1 MKYKLIKTDLFL
13 YGRLIPEG
21 EIIELPNEE
30 AETLSSYL
38 ELLPEEEKNIKK
50 TKTEKDNKK

>member
-13 YGRLIPEG
+13 NGKLISEG
-21 EIIELPNEE
+21 EIIELKEDE
-30 AETLSSYL
+30 VESLSPYL
-38 ELLPEEEKNIKK
+38 EPLPEEEKNIKK